1 MPIAQFTYL
10 KPGMDVYVTGV
21 DTTTKAKKKKD
32 TSLSRVKYVCHYIQI
47 SNSNRTH
54 LEKLKITLGPM

>member
-21 DTTTKAKKKKD
+21 DTTTKAKKKGYITIASKICL
-32 TSLSRVKYVCHYIQI
+32 SLYTNK
-47 SNSNRTH
+47 
-54 LEKLKITLGPM
+54 